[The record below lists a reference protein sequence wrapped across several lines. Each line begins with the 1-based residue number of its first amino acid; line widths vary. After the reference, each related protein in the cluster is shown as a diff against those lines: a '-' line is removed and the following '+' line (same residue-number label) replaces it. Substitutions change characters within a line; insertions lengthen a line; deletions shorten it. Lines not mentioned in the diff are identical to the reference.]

1 MTRNS
6 DAPAPS
12 PRAAGRGL
20 GRGAIAVLVIALAA
34 GCATTSSP
42 PITRIVNGRIVVTR
56 AVSPLAYEHVARAL
70 LYEEEERWEDA
81 AAELQRALPFDEDA
95 AEVRAQLAELFV
107 RVGRLDDA
115 EEQIERSIKTAP
127 TVEGYLAGAHL
138 AAARRDHA
146 RELDGLRSAALQAL
160 SDENPEAIERAH
172 LELADAQVAA
182 LDVAAA
188 LETVRKLERAAP
200 ETIKGRLQHA
210 ALAWATG
217 ELDDGAKAL
226 RAALA
231 LEPADVDARLLLGEL
246 QAASGDV
253 KGAKATFNEAI
264 ERADEPVQITEAVA
278 GWLVQRGD
286 LADAVELADRAVA
299 NVADIDGLA
308 LASALERTVKRPERA
323 FELATRAEK
332 LGASPGR
339 VARLRAEAFFA
350 KDDHA
355 AALKQLLGVPA
366 EAGEYLDARLR
377 ASEILREDGK
387 LAEADRALAPPAAR
401 ADAAADRAAQVPLAL
416 ARSLVDEKR
425 GDAVQAARRLDDA
438 LLLAP
443 DDARLVL
450 ARAGVD
456 DRRGEWRAGLA
467 LVEKLIARDPRNVEA
482 LNFAGFVAADHALD
496 LPRATRRLQAA
507 VALSPGS
514 GGIVDSI
521 GWVYFRAGDL
531 PRASTFLEQANRL
544 EPADA
549 EILGHLGDLYAKRL
563 ERARALETYRRALGL
578 HPSEKL
584 ARDLGERVRTLEAK
598 SAAGR

>member
-1 MTRNS
+1 MTPNPG
-6 DAPAPS
+6 PAPS

-20 GRGAIAVLVIALAA
+20 GRGAIALLLAALAA
-34 GCATTSSP
+34 GCATSSP
-42 PITRIVNGRIVVTR
+42 PITKIVNGRIVVTR
-56 AVSPLAYEHVARAL
+56 AVSPEAYEHVARAL

-115 EEQIERSIKTAP
+115 GEQVERSIGTAP
-127 TVEGYLAGAHL
+127 TVAGYLARAHL
-138 AAARRDHA
+138 AAARRDRA
-146 RELDGLRSAALQAL
+146 GELDGLRSAAVMAL
-160 SDENPEAIERAH
+160 SDEDPEAIERAH
-172 LELADAQVAA
+172 LELADAQVAG
-182 LDVAAA
+182 LDVPGA

-200 ETIKGRLQHA
+200 ATIKGRLQHA
-210 ALAWATG
+210 ALAWAGG
-217 ELDDGAKAL
+217 ELDDGAAAL
-226 RAALA
+226 REALT

-246 QAASGDV
+246 QAAAGDV

-286 LADAVELADRAVA
+286 LADAVDLADRAVA
-299 NVADIDGLA
+299 NVADVDGLA

-323 FELATRAEK
+323 FELATRAEA

-339 VARLRAEAFFA
+339 VARLRAEAFFV

-355 AALKQLLGVPA
+355 AACKLLLGVSA
-366 EAGEYLDARLR
+366 DAGEYLDARLR

-387 LAEADRALAPPAAR
+387 VAEADLALAPSVAR
-401 ADAAADRAAQVPLAL
+401 ADAAADRTAQVALAL

-438 LLLAP
+438 LVLAP
-443 DDARLVL
+443 EDAHLLL

-467 LVEKLIARDPRNVEA
+467 LIEKLVAREPRNVEA

-514 GGIVDSI
+514 GGIVDSL

-531 PRASTFLEQANRL
+531 PRAGTFLEQANRL

-563 ERARALETYRRALGL
+563 DRARALETYRRALGL

>member
-1 MTRNS
+1 MRLS
-6 DAPAPS
+6 G
-12 PRAAGRGL
+12 RWAARP
-20 GRGAIAVLVIALAA
+20 AIAVLAAVLA
-34 GCATTSSP
+34 GCATAAAPVTK
-42 PITRIVNGRIVVTR
+42 IVNGRVVVTR
-56 AVSPLAYEHVARAL
+56 AVSPEAYEHVARAL

-115 EEQIERSIKTAP
+115 EEQVERSIGTAP
-127 TVEGYLAGAHL
+127 TVAGYLARAHL
-138 AAARRDHA
+138 AAARHNQA
-146 RELDGLRSAALQAL
+146 GELDGLRGATVMAL
-160 SDENPEAIERAH
+160 SDEDPEAIERAH

-182 LDVAAA
+182 LDVPGA

-200 ETIKGRLQHA
+200 ATIKGRLQHA
-210 ALAWATG
+210 ALAWAMG
-217 ELDDGAKAL
+217 ELDDGAVAL
-226 RAALA
+226 RAALT

-246 QAASGDV
+246 QAAAGDV

-264 ERADEPVQITEAVA
+264 DRADEPVQITEAVA

-286 LADAVELADRAVA
+286 VADAVDLADRAVA
-299 NVADIDGLA
+299 NVADVDGLA
-308 LASALERTVKRPERA
+308 LASALERTVKRPEKA
-323 FELATRAEK
+323 FELATRAEA

-339 VARLRAEAFFA
+339 VARLRAEASFVKA
-350 KDDHA
+350 DHA
-355 AALKQLLGVPA
+355 AACKLLLGISPDA
-366 EAGEYLDARLR
+366 AEYLEARLR

-387 LAEADRALAPPAAR
+387 LDDADRALVPAVAR
-401 ADAAADRAAQVPLAL
+401 ADAAADRPAQLAFAL

-438 LLLAP
+438 LVLAP
-443 DDARLVL
+443 EDARLVL

-467 LVEKLIARDPRNVEA
+467 LVEKLIAREPRNVEA

-514 GGIVDSI
+514 GGIIDSL

-531 PRASTFLEQANRL
+531 PRAGTFLEQANRL

-563 ERARALETYRRALGL
+563 DPARALETYRRALGL

-584 ARDLGERVRTLEAK
+584 ARELGERVRTLDAK